1 MVTATGILKSYN
13 NAEIFLLKKKHPA
26 DNLSKDLIVSGY
38 TLESIPS
45 MQRCKAENLVVYSK
59 SMQTLYFAIHSVV
72 QFRADMS
79 NNMDIA
85 LTNDIDDVS
94 ISRQF
99 STEDAEVSATED

>member
-1 MVTATGILKSYN
+1 
-13 NAEIFLLKKKHPA
+13 
-26 DNLSKDLIVSGY
+26 
-38 TLESIPS
+38 
-45 MQRCKAENLVVYSK
+45 
-59 SMQTLYFAIHSVV
+59 
-72 QFRADMS
+72 MS